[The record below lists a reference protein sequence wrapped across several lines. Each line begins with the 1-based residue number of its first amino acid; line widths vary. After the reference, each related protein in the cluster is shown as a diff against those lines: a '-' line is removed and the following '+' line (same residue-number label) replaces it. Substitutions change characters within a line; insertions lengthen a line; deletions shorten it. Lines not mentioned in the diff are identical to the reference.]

1 MLGTDDALEA
11 LLRNAPP
18 RPMPADEDT
27 AAVRDAVATEW
38 RAVTGRRRTR
48 RRLIS
53 LAVAAT
59 VLLAVGITVNLLRV
73 PSALPVQVATID
85 KTIGSIYLLGEQSQ
99 LQEMHDLAE
108 LTAGQVIVTGHDS
121 GAGITWINGGSL
133 RVDEDTR
140 VEFVSPEEILL
151 RSGRVYFDSQPSSL
165 QAGITQ
171 SSVAGFAIRTERGVV
186 RHVGTQYMTGING
199 GALTIS
205 VREGNVEVEG
215 TYHDAAAKA
224 GQRLTLAGSNR
235 PAITNIPGHGDD
247 WRWVEQ
253 MAPIV
258 NIDERS
264 AYEFINWV
272 ARESGFEVRFVSDAV
287 EQRARDTKMTGSVD
301 REPQIALRT
310 LLQTTTLV
318 SNIENGW
325 IVIDE
330 R

>member
-1 MLGTDDALEA
+1 MLATDDALEA

-27 AAVRDAVATEW
+27 AAVRDAVAAEW
-38 RAVTGRRRTR
+38 RAVTGRRRKR

-53 LAVAAT
+53 LAAAAT
-59 VLLAVGITVNLLRV
+59 VLLAVGVTVSLLRV

-99 LQEMHDLAE
+99 LQEMRDLAE

-165 QAGITQ
+165 QAGNTQ
-171 SSVAGFAIRTERGVV
+171 SSVTGFAIRTEHGVV
-186 RHVGTQYMTGING
+186 RHVGTQYMTGVDG
-199 GALTIS
+199 GAMIIS
-205 VREGNVEVEG
+205 VREGQVEVEG
-215 TYHDAAAKA
+215 AYHDTRAKA
-224 GQRLTLAGSNR
+224 GERLTLAGSNR
-235 PAITNIPGHGDD
+235 PTITNISSHGDD

-253 MAPIV
+253 MAPAV
-258 NIDERS
+258 SVDERS

-272 ARESGFEVRFVSDAV
+272 ARESGLEVRFMTDAV
-287 EQRARDTKMTGSVD
+287 EQRAHITMMAGSVD
-301 REPQIALRT
+301 REPQVALRI
-310 LLQTTTLV
+310 LLQTTTLD

-325 IVIDE
+325 IVISE